1 MVAGLGVG
9 KHVRVKLADKRTLRG
24 NIQAVE
30 QEQFTLL
37 PDAQREAVQIAY
49 SDVRDVH
56 PAMKKGTG
64 IALIVGISAGAALAI
79 LIPVLTLL
87 SMD

>member
-1 MVAGLGVG
+1 V
-9 KHVRVKLADKRTLRG
+9 
-24 NIQAVE
+24 Q
-30 QEQFTLL
+30 
-37 PDAQREAVQIAY
+37 QRLNAHEEHDGQQQAVQIAY

-56 PAMKKGTG
+56 PAMKKGTE

>member
-1 MVAGLGVG
+1 VQQ
-9 KHVRVKLADKRTLRG
+9 KLNAHEERDG
-24 NIQAVE
+24 Q
-30 QEQFTLL
+30 QQ
-37 PDAQREAVQIAY
+37 AVQIAY

-56 PAMKKGTG
+56 PAMKRGSE

-79 LIPVLTLL
+79 LSPVLTLL